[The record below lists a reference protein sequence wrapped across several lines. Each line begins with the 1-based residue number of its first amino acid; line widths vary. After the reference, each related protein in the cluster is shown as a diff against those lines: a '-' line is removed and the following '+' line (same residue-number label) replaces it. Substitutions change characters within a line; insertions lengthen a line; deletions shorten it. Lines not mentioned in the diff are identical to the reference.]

1 MTITEADLLD
11 IVRSVAGISE
21 SPKKAR
27 FTDYANVAAATMQR
41 ESHAPNEEDLLHI
54 RTRSAAILAARRR
67 HQHRENAAPYEWKKP
82 VGMWLTN

>member
-1 MTITEADLLD
+1 MSLTEADLLD

-27 FTDYANVAAATMQR
+27 FTDYASVAAAAMQR
-41 ESHAPNEEDLLHI
+41 EGHALNEDDLLHI
-54 RTRSAAILAARRR
+54 RARSAAILAARRR

-82 VGMWLTN
+82 DRLRQ